1 GVRAHR
7 FSGNRECHVN
17 PIRSKTESK
26 AIIRPGLLSGGSL
39 KSAGDGRIRQMTIHD
54 ITRLIVRLW
63 VFIFIIQKRQNER
76 GRRTNRLPQTVLS
89 VFLFLHFYS
98 LYFIRFRR
106 LTATPTIA
114 APKNRIYR
122 PIRLSS
128 PVFVER
134 VLRSVPTAFSV
145 LFLSRLFC
153 LSV

>member
-1 GVRAHR
+1 
-7 FSGNRECHVN
+7 
-17 PIRSKTESK
+17 
-26 AIIRPGLLSGGSL
+26 
-39 KSAGDGRIRQMTIHD
+39 MTIHD

-98 LYFIRFRR
+98 LYFFRFRR

-145 LFLSRLFC
+145 LFLSRLFY
-153 LSV
+153 LSVSSVGRIILVEPESEDIVLTMVRLPVVLSAFNATAPSPLTL

>member
-1 GVRAHR
+1 M
-7 FSGNRECHVN
+7 NE
-17 PIRSKTESK
+17 
-26 AIIRPGLLSGGSL
+26 
-39 KSAGDGRIRQMTIHD
+39 AGERIACL
-54 ITRLIVRLW
+54 RLFYL
-63 VFIFIIQKRQNER
+63 F
-76 GRRTNRLPQTVLS
+76 
-89 VFLFLHFYS
+89 FLFLHFYS
-98 LYFIRFRR
+98 LYFFRFRR

-153 LSV
+153 LSVSSVGRIILVEPESEDIV